1 MLIDTTHCCDD
12 HANEAL
18 EDLFFKAASEP
29 PDIWDEHESP
39 FVRRMIELFT
49 ERGLLRFGKLQEELM
64 KWLDGGM
71 YREGERPASVPGHVT
86 RWTPGELA
94 LVKLYLE
101 TLPPDE
107 FTADDWMMCVDY
119 LAQRYFPDDQA
130 WLEAEW
136 LATKASIM
144 GRVQSRMAELSEQ
157 QAERLLIAA
166 PATIAA
172 AEQRFGMTVVQRAML
187 QYGRARCAENI
198 VTVADGVRQRV
209 KALILEY
216 QRQRAI
222 GDPTLRESMQT
233 RLQDAFATANTDWR
247 RIAVTE
253 AGEMANQGLI
263 ASVGPGGRV
272 RRVEQYKGA
281 CAFCRSIDGK
291 EFDVVAAN
299 ATNKNGWT
307 QVWPGKT
314 NVGRSAAPRKRVA
327 GQLIDREPVE
337 MWWPAAGTQHPHCR
351 GIWIR
356 VTEPD
361 RAGDEKFSAWL
372 KATLEK
378 TE

>member
-1 MLIDTTHCCDD
+1 MLINAIHCCDE
-12 HANEAL
+12 HANDAL
-18 EDLFFKAASEP
+18 ETLSKAASEP
-29 PDIWDEHESP
+29 PDIWAEHESP

-49 ERGLLRFGKLQEELM
+49 DRGLFRFGKLQEELM

-71 YREGERPASVPGHVT
+71 FREGDRPEAPPGRVA

-101 TLPPDE
+101 TLPPAE

-119 LAQRYFPDDQA
+119 LAQRYFPADQV
-130 WLEAEW
+130 WIESEW
-136 LATKASIM
+136 LATKAGIM
-144 GRVQSRMAELSEQ
+144 GRVQARMSELSER
-157 QAERLLIAA
+157 QAENLLITA
-166 PATIAA
+166 PSTIPAV
-172 AEQRFGMTVVQRAML
+172 EQRFGMTTVQRAMM

-299 ATNKNGWT
+299 APNKNGGT

-327 GQLIDREPVE
+327 GQLIDREPDE
-337 MWWPAAGTQHPHCR
+337 RWWVAAGTMHPHCR
-351 GIWIR
+351 GIWIK

-361 RAGDEKFSAWL
+361 RAGDEKFTAWL
-372 KATLEK
+372 KAALEK